1 MQLKFKKITS
11 WSNFEI
17 IGKDKGLY
25 WLSFGGKSGYI
36 GIVFGGD
43 RKTTIYNRW
52 KNDHDRSGDK
62 WVRHSVEKKYP
73 GWSLKIDK
81 KDQNASIH
89 IWTYKTPRKRG
100 RPSISKTTLSRKK
113 ILEAVES
120 IVIFYVAKSR
130 WNKSTS
136 IDSYKKKKAVS
147 SSNMLLNDQKLEG
160 VKKAK
165 RGNKK
170 KPQEK
175 FLNYLEKHL
184 GNRKLIITGGPKDTT
199 KIPDEKISYLVKEVF
214 YSKSKLSTERI
225 AATKQSSMIKRPDRS
240 TASASSGKSTTRNSQ
255 RKRTC
260 KHFGC
265 NTCPRGRNQYCSVH
279 KKAKT
284 KKKPCRK
291 RGCSVVPKGRLLYC
305 SKHRP

>member
-52 KNDHDRSGDK
+52 KNGHDSAGDK
-62 WVRHSVEKKYP
+62 WVRHTVEKKYP

-81 KDQNASIH
+81 KDQTASIH

-100 RPSISKTTLSRKK
+100 RPPISKTTLSRKK

-120 IVIFYVAKSR
+120 ILIFYVAKSR

-136 IDSYKKKKAVS
+136 IDSYKKKKAIS

-225 AATKQSSMIKRPDRS
+225 AASKQSSMIKRSDRS
-240 TASASSGKSTTRNSQ
+240 TAMKKSAATR
-255 RKRTC
+255 K
-260 KHFGC
+260 K
-265 NTCPRGRNQYCSVH
+265 NTKPTS
-279 KKAKT
+279 
-284 KKKPCRK
+284 KKKPNIGTELNPYK
-291 RGCSVVPKGRLLYC
+291 TKEAAAKGRRKGKVWYLKWGRVLE
-305 SKHRP
+305 SMMK

>member
-1 MQLKFKKITS
+1 MQVTFKKITS

-17 IGKDKGLY
+17 IGKDKGIY

-36 GIVFGGD
+36 GIVFGGG

-52 KNDHDRSGDK
+52 KNGHDREGNK
-62 WVRHSVEKKYP
+62 WVRHTVEKKYP

-81 KDQNASIH
+81 KHQTASIH

-100 RPSISKTTLSRKK
+100 RPSISRTTLSRKK

-120 IVIFYVAKSR
+120 ILIFYVAKSR
-130 WNKSTS
+130 WNKSAS
-136 IDSYKKKKAVS
+136 IDNYKKKKAIS

-175 FLNYLEKHL
+175 FLNFLEKHL
-184 GNRKLIITGGPKDTT
+184 GNRKLIITGGPKDTK
-199 KIPDEKISYLVKEVF
+199 KIPNKKISDLVEEVC
-214 YSKSKLSTERI
+214 SPKSKIQTERK
-225 AATKQSSMIKRPDRS
+225 AATKHSSIIKKSDRS
-240 TASASSGKSTTRNSQ
+240 TAMKKSAATR
-255 RKRTC
+255 K
-260 KHFGC
+260 K
-265 NTCPRGRNQYCSVH
+265 NTKPTS
-279 KKAKT
+279 
-284 KKKPCRK
+284 KKKPNIGTKLNPYKTKEAAARGRRK
-291 RGCSVVPKGRLLYC
+291 GKVWYLKWGRVLEEDDF
-305 SKHRP
+305 

>member
-52 KNDHDRSGDK
+52 NGSNGHDSKGTK
-62 WVRHSVEKKYP
+62 WVSRTVKKRYP
-73 GWSLKIDK
+73 GWSLKIDNK
-81 KDQNASIH
+81 NQTAAIH

-100 RPSISKTTLSRKK
+100 RPSISRTTLSRKK

-120 IVIFYVAKSR
+120 ILIFYVAKSR

-136 IDSYKKKKAVS
+136 IDSYKKKKAIS
-147 SSNMLLNDQKLEG
+147 SSNMLLNEDKLEG

-184 GNRKLIITGGPKDTT
+184 GHRKLIITGGPKDTK

-225 AATKQSSMIKRPDRS
+225 AATKQSSMIKRSDRS
-240 TASASSGKSTTRNSQ
+240 TAMKKHNIGTRLN
-255 RKRTC
+255 
-260 KHFGC
+260 
-265 NTCPRGRNQYCSVH
+265 PY
-279 KKAKT
+279 KT
-284 KKKPCRK
+284 KEAAA
-291 RGCSVVPKGRLLYC
+291 KGRGKGKVWYLKWGRVLE
-305 SKHRP
+305 SMMK